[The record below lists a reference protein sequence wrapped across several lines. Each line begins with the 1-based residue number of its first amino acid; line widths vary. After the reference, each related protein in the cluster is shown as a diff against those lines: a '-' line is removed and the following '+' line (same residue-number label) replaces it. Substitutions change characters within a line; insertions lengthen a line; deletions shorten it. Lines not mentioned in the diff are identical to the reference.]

1 MSGVVPAAVMEVH
14 GESGTATVGYAG
26 AKADVSVELLD
37 SVAVGDY
44 VLVDVGFAVAKISAN
59 EAETTL
65 AKIADSGRTE
75 SAARNIAA

>member
-14 GESGTATVGYAG
+14 GDSGTATVGYAG

-37 SVAVGDY
+37 DVAVGDF
-44 VLVDVGFAVAKISAN
+44 VLVDVGFAVAKISAR

-65 AKIADSGRTE
+65 AKIAGDSRNE
-75 SAARNIAA
+75 PADRNIAA